1 MTLLLKDEG
10 EHVEER
16 TGYNC
21 LDLSCLH
28 LTLGCHSGITLSPN
42 SGYFEKTLRKHL
54 GYAMFSHRQSF
65 KNVGVNKKLMLC
77 SLEGLRAP

>member
-10 EHVEER
+10 EQVEER
-16 TGYNC
+16 TGHNC

-28 LTLGCHSGITLSPN
+28 LTLGCRSGITLSLN
-42 SGYFEKTLRKHL
+42 SGYFEKTLRKH
-54 GYAMFSHRQSF
+54 GYAMFSNRQSF
-65 KNVGVNKKLMLC
+65 KNVGVNKKFKLC